1 VFGFGRKGSSYKIA
15 KLQSYQLQITNYKFS
30 MPSTRSIEVLATAA
44 DLFHAAAEEFIGV
57 ARTAI
62 GAQGR
67 FTVALSGG
75 STPKALYSLLA
86 ANYADF
92 AWNRIFLFFGDER
105 HVPPTDPDSNYRM
118 VNESLLTKIA
128 IPAEN
133 VFRVPAENPDAAA
146 AASDYEA
153 RLRRFFELK
162 PGEFPRFDLILLGV
176 GPDGH
181 TASLFPDSP
190 ALDEQSRLVVANW
203 VAKFNTHRITF
214 TFPVLNR
221 SAEVMFMASGADKA
235 DMLHKVLEAKNTPP
249 LPSQRVQPS
258 DGKLLWML
266 DEAAAAKLT
275 R

>member
-1 VFGFGRKGSSYKIA
+1 
-15 KLQSYQLQITNYKFS
+15 
-30 MPSTRSIEVLATAA
+30 MPSRSIEVLATAA
-44 DLFHAAAEEFIGV
+44 DLFHAAAEEFVGA

-86 ANYADF
+86 SNYADF
-92 AWNRIFLFFGDER
+92 VWNRVFLFFGDER

-118 VNESLLTKIA
+118 VEESLLAKIKPA

-133 VFRVPAENPDAAA
+133 VFRVAAENPDAAA
-146 AASDYEA
+146 AAADYEA
-153 RLRRFFELK
+153 QLRRFFEIK
-162 PGEFPRFDLILLGV
+162 SGEFPRFDLILLGL

-181 TASLFPDSP
+181 TASLFPDSA

-221 SAEVMFMASGADKA
+221 AAEVMFMVSGADKA
-235 DMLHKVLEAKNTPP
+235 DMLHQVLEGKNTPP
-249 LPSQRVQPS
+249 LPSRRVQPS

-266 DEAAAAKLT
+266 DEAAAAKLA

>member
-1 VFGFGRKGSSYKIA
+1 
-15 KLQSYQLQITNYKFS
+15 
-30 MPSTRSIEVLATAA
+30 MPSTRAIEVVATAA
-44 DLFHAAAEEFIGV
+44 NLFHAAAEEFVRV
-57 ARTAI
+57 ARAAI

-92 AWNRIFLFFGDER
+92 AWSRIFLFFGDER
-105 HVPPTDPDSNYRM
+105 HVPPTDADSNYRM

-133 VFRVPAENPDAAA
+133 VFRVTAENPDAAA

-153 RLRRFFELK
+153 RLRRFFELDFGDRPGDR
-162 PGEFPRFDLILLGV
+162 PGEFPRFDLILLGM

-221 SAEVMFMASGADKA
+221 AAEVMFLASGADKA
-235 DMLHKVLEAKNTPP
+235 DMLRQVLEGKNAPT

>member
-1 VFGFGRKGSSYKIA
+1 MA
-15 KLQSYQLQITNYKFS
+15 
-30 MPSTRSIEVLATAA
+30 STRSIEVLATAA
-44 DLFHAAAEEFIGV
+44 DLFHAAAEEFIRM
-57 ARTAI
+57 ARAAI

-86 ANYADF
+86 SNYADF
-92 AWNRIFLFFGDER
+92 VWNRVFLFFGDER
-105 HVPPTDPDSNYRM
+105 HVPPTDPESNYRM
-118 VNESLLTKIA
+118 VQESLLSKIT
-128 IPAEN
+128 IPVEN
-133 VFRVPAENPDAAA
+133 VFRVRAENPDAAA
-146 AASDYEA
+146 AAADYEA
-153 RLRRFFELK
+153 QIRRFFELK
-162 PGEFPRFDLILLGV
+162 SEPKSELKSELKSGVQAEVRAEVRAKDFPRFDLILLGV

-181 TASLFPDSP
+181 TASLFPDSE
-190 ALDEQSRLVVANW
+190 ALNEQSRLVVANW

-221 SAEVMFMASGADKA
+221 AAEVMFLASGADKA
-235 DMLHKVLEAKNTPP
+235 EMLHQVLETKPTTPF
-249 LPSQRVQPS
+249 PSQRVEPS

>member
-1 VFGFGRKGSSYKIA
+1 
-15 KLQSYQLQITNYKFS
+15 
-30 MPSTRSIEVLATAA
+30 MPSTRTIEALATAA
-44 DLFHAAAEEFIGV
+44 DLFHAAAEEFV
-57 ARTAI
+57 RAARTAI

-86 ANYADF
+86 TNYAGF

-105 HVPPTDPDSNYRM
+105 HVPPTDPESNYRM

-133 VFRVPAENPDAAA
+133 IFRVPAENPDAAA
-146 AASDYEA
+146 AASEYESQ
-153 RLRRFFELK
+153 LRRFFELK
-162 PGEFPRFDLILLGV
+162 SGEFPRFDLILLGL

-190 ALDEQSRLVVANW
+190 ALNEESRLVVANW
-203 VAKFNTHRITF
+203 VAKFNAHRITF

-221 SAEVMFMASGADKA
+221 VAEVMFLASGADKA
-235 DMLHKVLEAKNTPP
+235 EMVRQVLEGKNTPP

>member
-1 VFGFGRKGSSYKIA
+1 
-15 KLQSYQLQITNYKFS
+15 
-30 MPSTRSIEVLATAA
+30 MPSARSIEVFATAA
-44 DLFHAAAEEFIGV
+44 DLFHAAAEELV
-57 ARTAI
+57 RAARDAI

-86 ANYADF
+86 TNYSTF
-92 AWNRIFLFFGDER
+92 AWNRVFLFFGDER

-133 VFRVPAENPDAAA
+133 VFRVRAENPDAAA
-146 AASDYEA
+146 AAADYESQ
-153 RLRRFFELK
+153 LRRFFDLRPGDR

-190 ALDEQSRLVVANW
+190 ALDEQARLVVANW

-221 SAEVMFMASGADKA
+221 AAEVTFMASGADKA
-235 DMLHKVLEAKNTPP
+235 TMLHQVLEGKNTPP

-258 DGKLLWML
+258 NGKLLWML

>member
-1 VFGFGRKGSSYKIA
+1 
-15 KLQSYQLQITNYKFS
+15 
-30 MPSTRSIEVLATAA
+30 MPSTLEIEVLATAA
-44 DLFHAAAEEFIGV
+44 DLFHAAAEEFV
-57 ARTAI
+57 RLARTAI

-67 FTVALSGG
+67 FTVALAGG

-86 ANYADF
+86 SNYADF
-92 AWNRIFLFFGDER
+92 VWNRVFLFFGDER

-118 VNESLLTKIA
+118 VEESLLAKIKPA

-133 VFRVPAENPDAAA
+133 VFRVAAENPDAAA
-146 AASDYEA
+146 AASDYESQ
-153 RLRRFFELK
+153 LRKFFELRSEVRPGDR
-162 PGEFPRFDLILLGV
+162 PGEFPRFDLILLGM

-181 TASLFPDSP
+181 TASLFPDSA

-221 SAEVMFMASGADKA
+221 AAEVMFMVSGGDKA
-235 DMLHKVLEAKNTPP
+235 DMLRQVLEGKSTPP

-258 DGKLLWML
+258 DGKLLWMI
-266 DEAAAAKLT
+266 DEAAAAKLAH
-275 R
+275 

>member
-1 VFGFGRKGSSYKIA
+1 
-15 KLQSYQLQITNYKFS
+15 
-30 MPSTRSIEVLATAA
+30 MPPTRAIEVLATAA
-44 DLFHAAAEEFIGV
+44 DLFHAAAEEFLRV
-57 ARTAI
+57 ARDAI

-86 ANYADF
+86 TNYSTF
-92 AWNRIFLFFGDER
+92 AWNRVFLFFGDER

-118 VNESLLTKIA
+118 VHESLLTKIA

-146 AASDYEA
+146 AASDYEVQ
-153 RLRRFFELK
+153 LRRFFELRPGDR
-162 PGEFPRFDLILLGV
+162 PGEFPRFDLILLGL

-181 TASLFPDSP
+181 TASLFPDSA
-190 ALDEQSRLVVANW
+190 ALDESSRLVVANW
-203 VAKFNTHRITF
+203 VAKFNTYRITF

-221 SAEVMFMASGADKA
+221 AAEVMFMAIGADKA
-235 DMLHKVLEAKNTPP
+235 DMLYKVLEGKSIPP

-258 DGKLLWML
+258 DGNLLWML

>member
-1 VFGFGRKGSSYKIA
+1 
-15 KLQSYQLQITNYKFS
+15 

-44 DLFHAAAEEFIGV
+44 DLFHAAAEEFV
-57 ARTAI
+57 RAARAAI

-67 FTVALSGG
+67 FAVALSGG

-86 ANYADF
+86 TNYASF
-92 AWNRIFLFFGDER
+92 VWNRVFLFFGDER
-105 HVPPTDPDSNYRM
+105 HVPPTDPESNYRM

-128 IPAEN
+128 IPPEN
-133 VFRVPAENPDAAA
+133 VFRVLTENPDAAA
-146 AASDYEA
+146 AASDYES
-153 RLRRFFELK
+153 RLRRFFEIR
-162 PGEFPRFDLILLGV
+162 PETRPPEFPRFDLILLGM

-181 TASLFPDSP
+181 TASLFPDSA

-221 SAEVMFMASGADKA
+221 AAEVMFLASGADKA
-235 DMLHKVLEAKNTPP
+235 EMLRQVLEGKNTPP

>member
-1 VFGFGRKGSSYKIA
+1 
-15 KLQSYQLQITNYKFS
+15 
-30 MPSTRSIEVLATAA
+30 MPSTQSIVVLATAA
-44 DLFHAAAEEFIGV
+44 NLFHAAAEEFIST

-67 FTVALSGG
+67 FTVALAGG
-75 STPKALYSLLA
+75 STPKGLYSLLA
-86 ANYADF
+86 SNYGNF
-92 AWNRIFLFFGDER
+92 AWNRVFLFFGDER
-105 HVPPTDPDSNYRM
+105 HVPPTDPESNYRM
-118 VNESLLTKIA
+118 ANESLIAKIS

-146 AASDYEA
+146 AALNYEND
-153 RLRRFFELK
+153 LRRFFELK
-162 PGEFPRFDLILLGV
+162 PQQFPRFDLILLGL

-190 ALDEQSRLVVANW
+190 ALEEQSRLVVANW
-203 VAKFNTHRITF
+203 VAKFNAYRITF

-221 SAEVMFMASGADKA
+221 AAEVMFLTCGADKA
-235 DMLHKVLEAKNTPP
+235 DMVRQVLETKTTPP

-266 DEAAAAKLT
+266 DEAAAAKLK

>member
-1 VFGFGRKGSSYKIA
+1 
-15 KLQSYQLQITNYKFS
+15 
-30 MPSTRSIEVLATAA
+30 MPSTRSIEVVATAA
-44 DLFHAAAEEFIGV
+44 DLFHAAAEEFVGT
-57 ARTAI
+57 ARAAI

-86 ANYADF
+86 SNYAGF

-105 HVPPTDPDSNYRM
+105 HVPPTDPESNYRM
-118 VNESLLTKIA
+118 VNESLLSKIA

-133 VFRVPAENPDAAA
+133 VFRVPSENPDAAA
-146 AASDYEA
+146 AAADYESQI
-153 RLRRFFELK
+153 RRFFELK
-162 PGEFPRFDLILLGV
+162 PGEFPRFDLILLGM

-181 TASLFPDSP
+181 TASLFPDSE
-190 ALDEQSRLVVANW
+190 ALNEQSRLVVANW

-221 SAEVMFMASGADKA
+221 AAEVMFLASGPDKA
-235 DMLHKVLEAKNTPP
+235 EMLHQVLETKQTPP
-249 LPSQRVQPS
+249 LPSQRVEPT
-258 DGKLLWML
+258 DGKLLWLL

>member
-1 VFGFGRKGSSYKIA
+1 
-15 KLQSYQLQITNYKFS
+15 
-30 MPSTRSIEVLATAA
+30 MPSTRSIEVFATAA
-44 DLFHAAAEEFIGV
+44 DLFHAAAEEFVRAGR
-57 ARTAI
+57 AAI

-92 AWNRIFLFFGDER
+92 AWSRVFLFFGDER
-105 HVPPTDPDSNYRM
+105 HVLPSDSESNYRM
-118 VNESLLTKIA
+118 VKESLLAKIA

-133 VFRVPAENPDAAA
+133 VFRVPAENPDASAA
-146 AASDYEA
+146 AAEYEVEV
-153 RLRRFFELK
+153 RRFFGLWSDQPK
-162 PGEFPRFDLILLGV
+162 EFPRFDLILLGM

-181 TASLFPDSP
+181 TASLFPDSS

-221 SAEVMFMASGADKA
+221 AAEIIFLASGPDKA
-235 DMLHKVLEAKNTPP
+235 DMLHQVLEGKNTPP

>member
-1 VFGFGRKGSSYKIA
+1 
-15 KLQSYQLQITNYKFS
+15 
-30 MPSTRSIEVLATAA
+30 
-44 DLFHAAAEEFIGV
+44 FHAAAEEFV
-57 ARTAI
+57 RAARTAI

-86 ANYADF
+86 SNYASF
-92 AWNRIFLFFGDER
+92 VWNRVFLFFGDER
-105 HVPPTDPDSNYRM
+105 HVPPTDPESNYRM

-133 VFRVPAENPDAAA
+133 VFRVLTENPDAAA
-146 AASDYEA
+146 AASDYES
-153 RLRRFFELK
+153 RIRRFFEIR
-162 PGEFPRFDLILLGV
+162 PGPRPGLRSGLPSEDRPPEFPRFDLILLGV

-181 TASLFPDSP
+181 TASLFPDSA

-203 VAKFNTHRITF
+203 VAKFNTHRITL

-221 SAEVMFMASGADKA
+221 AAEVMFLASGADKA
-235 DMLHKVLEAKNTPP
+235 EMLRQVLEGKNTPP

-258 DGKLLWML
+258 DGNLLWML

>member
-1 VFGFGRKGSSYKIA
+1 MAGAGEISKS
-15 KLQSYQLQITNYKFS
+15 NYEFP

-44 DLFHAAAEEFIGV
+44 DLFHAAAEEFV
-57 ARTAI
+57 RAARAAI

-105 HVPPTDPDSNYRM
+105 HVSPTDAESNYRM
-118 VNESLLTKIA
+118 VNEALLTKIA

-146 AASDYEA
+146 AAADYETQ
-153 RLRRFFELK
+153 LRKFFGLRSGNQ
-162 PGEFPRFDLILLGV
+162 PGEFPRFDLILLGI

-181 TASLFPDSP
+181 TASLFPDSL

-221 SAEVMFMASGADKA
+221 AAEVMFMASGADKA
-235 DMLHKVLEAKNTPP
+235 DMLRQVLEGKNTPP

-258 DGKLLWML
+258 DGELLWML

>member
-1 VFGFGRKGSSYKIA
+1 
-15 KLQSYQLQITNYKFS
+15 
-30 MPSTRSIEVLATAA
+30 MPSARSIEVFATAA
-44 DLFHAAAEEFIGV
+44 DLFHAAAEEFVSAGR
-57 ARTAI
+57 AAI

-86 ANYADF
+86 ANYATF

-105 HVPPTDPDSNYRM
+105 HVPPTDPESNYRM
-118 VNESLLTKIA
+118 VNESLLTKIP

-133 VFRVPAENPDAAA
+133 VFRVPTENPDAVAA
-146 AASDYEA
+146 AADYEA
-153 RLRRFFELK
+153 QLRRFFALK
-162 PGEFPRFDLILLGV
+162 PAEFPRFDLILLGM

-181 TASLFPDSP
+181 TASLFPDSA
-190 ALDEQSRLVVANW
+190 ALGEPSHLVVANW
-203 VAKFNTHRITF
+203 VAKFSAHRITF

-221 SAEVMFMASGADKA
+221 AAEVMFLASGADKA
-235 DMLHKVLEAKNTPP
+235 DMLRQVLEGKNTPP
-249 LPSQRVQPS
+249 LPSQRVEPS